1 MATLDTVINSM
12 LTRSRAKLIMA
23 SAISGT
29 VSAYLHAKKRV
40 VVEDGG
46 PSITNPIITGLNPN
60 VTSMQYYD
68 TVPVNQTNEF
78 ATVSYTMSRVVGSLI
93 ISDQEQDE
101 NQGRAAIF
109 KILKG
114 KMMALDESIKRQFA
128 TYHTSVGTG
137 TDPNGLGN
145 LIPAD
150 PTTGS
155 VGGISLATEPGV
167 GSAGMRTGSVGGISL
182 ATEGQW
188 RSSSYDFAGTLTPEN
203 IEEAFDDILE
213 IDLNRQTDGQA
224 SPRPTV
230 VFAGRNIYRMH
241 KAAAR
246 DKAQIELSASG
257 FGKKLV
263 NLGITGTTHN
273 GRPVLFDE
281 KLGANQAYFINDAYL
296 TLHVLRGVNM
306 KVKKLVAPWNVDAI
320 GRRVVWEGQLCSWRQ
335 YRTHAYLT
343 N

>member
-1 MATLDTVINSM
+1 MAALDTVINAM

-29 VSAYLHAKKRV
+29 VSAYLHAQKRV

-46 PSITNPIITGLNPN
+46 PSITNPLIVGLNPN

-68 TVPVNQTNEF
+68 QVPVNQTNEF
-78 ATVSYTMSRVVGSLI
+78 TTVSYNMSRVVGSLI
-93 ISDQEQDE
+93 ISDQEEDE

-114 KMMALDESIKRQFA
+114 KIMALDESISRQFS
-128 TYHTSVGTG
+128 TYHTSIGTG

-155 VGGISLATEPGV
+155 VGGISLASEP
-167 GSAGMRTGSVGGISL
+167 
-182 ATEGQW
+182 QW
-188 RSSSYDFAGTLTPEN
+188 RSSSYNFNGTLTPEN
-203 IEEAFDDILE
+203 IEEAFDDIIEL
-213 IDLNRQTDGQA
+213 DLNRSSDGQA
-224 SPRPTV
+224 SPQPTV
-230 VFAGRNIYRMH
+230 IFAGRNIYRMH

-246 DKAQIELSASG
+246 DKAVINLNETG
-257 FGKKLV
+257 TGKKLV
-263 NLGITGTTHN
+263 NLGIVGTTHN
-273 GRPVLFDE
+273 GIPLLFDE
-281 KLGANQAYFINDAYL
+281 KIPANVAYFVNEEYL

-306 KVKKLVAPWNVDAI
+306 KIKQLVAPWDTDAT
-320 GRRVVWEGQLCSWRQ
+320 GRRVVWEGQLASWRQ

>member
-1 MATLDTVINSM
+1 MAALDTVVNAM

-46 PSITNPIITGLNPN
+46 PQISNPLITGLNPN

-68 TVPVNQTNEF
+68 EVPVDQTNEF
-78 ATVSYTMSRVVGSLI
+78 STVSYFMSRVVGSLI
-93 ISDQEQDE
+93 ISDQEEDE
-101 NQGRAAIF
+101 NQGRAQIF
-109 KILKG
+109 KIITG
-114 KMMALDESIKRQFA
+114 KIKALDESISRQFA
-128 TYHTSVGTG
+128 TYHTSIGAG

-155 VGGISLATEPGV
+155 VGGINLATE
-167 GSAGMRTGSVGGISL
+167 S
-182 ATEGQW
+182 QW
-188 RSSSYDFAGTLTPEN
+188 RSSSYNFAGTLSPEN

-213 IDLNRQTDGQA
+213 LDLNRGTDGQR

-230 VFAGRNIYRMH
+230 IFAGRNIYRMH

-246 DKAQIELSASG
+246 DKQSIRLSETG
-257 FGKKLV
+257 TGKKLV
-263 NLGITGTTHN
+263 NLGIVGTTHN
-273 GRPVLFDE
+273 GVPLLFDE
-281 KLGANQAYFINDAYL
+281 KLSANTAYFVNEEYL

-306 KVKKLVAPWNVDAI
+306 KIKKLTAPWNIDAT

>member
-1 MATLDTVINSM
+1 MELDTVIHSM

-29 VSAYLHAKKRV
+29 VSTYLHAKKRI

-46 PSITNPIITGLNPN
+46 PQITNPLITGLNPN
-60 VTSMQYYD
+60 VQSMQYYD
-68 TVPVNQTNEF
+68 TVSIDQTNEF
-78 ATVSYTMSRVVGSLI
+78 TTVEYSMSRVVGSLI
-93 ISDQEQDE
+93 ISDQEEDE
-101 NQGRAAIF
+101 NQGRAQIF
-109 KILKG
+109 KILTG
-114 KMMALDESIKRQFA
+114 KIKALDESISRQFA

-145 LIPAD
+145 LILAD

-155 VGGISLATEPGV
+155 VGGINLALE
-167 GSAGMRTGSVGGISL
+167 S
-182 ATEGQW
+182 QW
-188 RSSSYDFAGTLTPEN
+188 RNSSYDFAGTLTPEN
-203 IEEAFDDILE
+203 IEEAFDDITEL
-213 IDLNRQTDGQA
+213 DLNRGSDGQK
-224 SPRPTV
+224 SPKPTV
-230 VFAGRNIYRMH
+230 IFAGRNIYRMH

-246 DKAQIELSASG
+246 DKQQIALSETG
-257 FGKKLV
+257 TGKKLV
-263 NLGITGTTHN
+263 NLGIVGTTHN
-273 GRPVLFDE
+273 GKPILFDE
-281 KLGANQAYFINDAYL
+281 KLPANVCYFVNEEYL

-306 KVKKLVAPWNVDAI
+306 KIKKLVAPWNMDAS

>member
-1 MATLDTVINSM
+1 MALDTVLNAM

-40 VVEDGG
+40 VIEDGG
-46 PSITNPIITGLNPN
+46 PQITNPLITGSNPN

-68 TVPVNQTNEF
+68 QVPVDQTNEF
-78 ATVSYTMSRVVGSLI
+78 STVEYSMSRVVGTVI
-93 ISDQEQDE
+93 ISDQEEDE

-114 KMMALDESIKRQFA
+114 KIMALDESISRQFSA
-128 TYHTSVGTG
+128 YHTSVGTG

-150 PTTGS
+150 PTSGT
-155 VGGISLATEPGV
+155 VGGINLATE
-167 GSAGMRTGSVGGISL
+167 S
-182 ATEGQW
+182 QF
-188 RSSSYDFAGTLTPEN
+188 RSSSYDFDGSLSPEN

-213 IDLNRQTDGQA
+213 LDLNRGATSDA
-224 SPRPTV
+224 NTKSKPTV
-230 VFAGRNIYRMH
+230 IFAGRNIIRMH
-241 KAAAR
+241 RAVAR
-246 DKAQIELSASG
+246 DKSTITLDSNG

-263 NLGITGTTHN
+263 NLGITGTMHN
-273 GRPVLFDE
+273 QTPVLFDE
-281 KLGANQAYFINDAYL
+281 KLPADVAYFVNDAFL
-296 TLHVLRGVNM
+296 TLHILRGVNM
-306 KVKKLVAPWNVDAI
+306 KVKRLVAPWDTDAT

-335 YRTHAYLT
+335 YRTHGYLT

>member
-1 MATLDTVINSM
+1 MPALDTVINAM

-46 PSITNPIITGLNPN
+46 PQISNPLIVGLNPN
-60 VTSMQYYD
+60 ITSMQYYD
-68 TVPVNQTNEF
+68 QVPVNQTNEF
-78 ATVSYTMSRVVGSLI
+78 TTVNYYMSRVVGSLI
-93 ISDQEQDE
+93 ISDQEEDE
-101 NQGRAAIF
+101 NQGRAVIF

-114 KMMALDESIKRQFA
+114 KIMALDESISRQFA

-155 VGGISLATEPGV
+155 VGGISLASEP
-167 GSAGMRTGSVGGISL
+167 
-182 ATEGQW
+182 QW
-188 RSSSYDFAGTLTPEN
+188 RSSSYNFAGTLSPEN
-203 IEEAFDDILE
+203 IEEAFDDIIEL
-213 IDLNRQTDGQA
+213 DLNRSTDGQT
-224 SPRPTV
+224 SPKPTV
-230 VFAGRNIYRMH
+230 IFAGRNIYRMH

-246 DKAQIELSASG
+246 DKTVIQLGETG
-257 FGKKLV
+257 TGKKLI
-263 NLGITGTTHN
+263 NLGIVGTTHN
-273 GRPVLFDE
+273 GIPLLFDE
-281 KLGANQAYFINDAYL
+281 KLPPNVAYFVNEEYL

-306 KVKKLVAPWNVDAI
+306 KIKQLVAPWDTDAT

>member
-1 MATLDTVINSM
+1 MPALDTVINAM

-46 PSITNPIITGLNPN
+46 PSITNPLIVGLNPN

-68 TVPVNQTNEF
+68 QVPVNQTNEF
-78 ATVSYTMSRVVGSLI
+78 TTVSYSMSRVVGSLI
-93 ISDQEQDE
+93 ISDQEEDE
-101 NQGRAAIF
+101 NQGRAVIF

-114 KMMALDESIKRQFA
+114 KIMALDESISRQFA
-128 TYHTSVGTG
+128 TYHTSIGTG

-155 VGGISLATEPGV
+155 VGGISLASEP
-167 GSAGMRTGSVGGISL
+167 
-182 ATEGQW
+182 QW
-188 RSSSYDFAGTLTPEN
+188 RSSSYNFNATLTPEN
-203 IEEAFDDILE
+203 IEEAFDDIIEL
-213 IDLNRQTDGQA
+213 DLNRSSDGQS
-224 SPRPTV
+224 SPKPTV
-230 VFAGRNIYRMH
+230 IFAGRNIYRMH

-246 DKAQIELSASG
+246 DKTVISLGETG
-257 FGKKLV
+257 TGKKLI

-273 GRPVLFDE
+273 GVPLLFDE
-281 KLGANQAYFINDAYL
+281 KLPANVAYFVNEEYL

-306 KVKKLVAPWNVDAI
+306 KIKQLVAPWDTDAH

>member
-1 MATLDTVINSM
+1 MAALDTVVNAM

-40 VVEDGG
+40 IVEDGG
-46 PSITNPIITGLNPN
+46 PQISNPLITGLNPN

-68 TVPVNQTNEF
+68 EVPVDQTNEF
-78 ATVSYTMSRVVGSLI
+78 STVSYNMSRVVGSLI
-93 ISDQEQDE
+93 ISDQEDDE
-101 NQGRAAIF
+101 NQGRAQIF
-109 KILKG
+109 KIITG
-114 KMMALDESIKRQFA
+114 KIKALDESISRQFA
-128 TYHTSVGTG
+128 TYHTSIGAG

-155 VGGISLATEPGV
+155 VGGINLATE
-167 GSAGMRTGSVGGISL
+167 S
-182 ATEGQW
+182 QW
-188 RSSSYDFAGTLTPEN
+188 RSSSYNFAGGLSPEN
-203 IEEAFDDILE
+203 VEEAFDDILE
-213 IDLNRQTDGQA
+213 LDLNRGTDGQR

-230 VFAGRNIYRMH
+230 IFAGRNIYRIH

-246 DKAQIELSASG
+246 DKQSIRLSETG
-257 FGKKLV
+257 TGKKLV
-263 NLGITGTTHN
+263 NLGIVGTTHN
-273 GRPVLFDE
+273 GIPLLFDE
-281 KLGANQAYFINDAYL
+281 KLAANVAYFVNEEYL

-306 KVKKLVAPWNVDAI
+306 KIKKLVAPWNIDAT
-320 GRRVVWEGQLCSWRQ
+320 GRRIVWEGQLCSWRQ

>member
-1 MATLDTVINSM
+1 MATLDTVINAM

-46 PSITNPIITGLNPN
+46 PQISNPLITGLNPN
-60 VTSMQYYD
+60 VQSMQYYD
-68 TVPVNQTNEF
+68 TVSVDQTNEF
-78 ATVSYTMSRVVGSLI
+78 STVNYYMSRVVGSLI
-93 ISDQEQDE
+93 ISDQEEDE
-101 NQGRAAIF
+101 NQGRAQIF
-109 KILKG
+109 KILTG
-114 KMMALDESIKRQFA
+114 KIKALDESISRQFS
-128 TYHTSVGTG
+128 TYHTSVGVG
-137 TDPNGLGN
+137 SDPNGLGN

-155 VGGISLATEPGV
+155 VGGINLATE
-167 GSAGMRTGSVGGISL
+167 S
-182 ATEGQW
+182 QW
-188 RSSSYDFAGTLTPEN
+188 RSSSYDFAGSLTPEN

-213 IDLNRQTDGQA
+213 LDLNRSSDGQK
-224 SPRPTV
+224 SPKPTV
-230 VFAGRNIYRMH
+230 IFCGRNIYRMH

-246 DKAQIELSASG
+246 DKAQIQLSATG
-257 FGKKLV
+257 TGKKLV

-273 GRPVLFDE
+273 GIPLLYDE
-281 KLGANQAYFINDAYL
+281 KLPANVAYFVNEEYL

-306 KVKKLVAPWNVDAI
+306 KIKKLVAPWNMDAT

>member
-1 MATLDTVINSM
+1 MAALDTVVNAM
-12 LTRSRAKLIMA
+12 LTRSRAKLILA

-40 VVEDGG
+40 VIEDGG
-46 PSITNPIITGLNPN
+46 PSITNPLITGLNPN

-68 TVPVNQTNEF
+68 ELPVDQTNEF
-78 ATVSYTMSRVVGSLI
+78 TTVSYSMSRVVGTLI
-93 ISDQEQDE
+93 ISDQEEDE

-109 KILKG
+109 KIIKG
-114 KMMALDESIKRQFA
+114 KIMALDESISRQFA
-128 TYHTSVGTG
+128 TYHTAVGTG

-155 VGGISLATEPGV
+155 VGGISLASE
-167 GSAGMRTGSVGGISL
+167 A
-182 ATEGQW
+182 QW

-213 IDLNRQTDGQA
+213 IDLNRGTSTSAETKQK
-224 SPRPTV
+224 PTV
-230 VFAGRNIYRMH
+230 IFAGRNIYRMH

-246 DKAQIELSASG
+246 DKTSIMLSETG

-263 NLGITGTTHN
+263 NLGIVGTTHN
-273 GRPVLFDE
+273 GVPLLFDE
-281 KLGANQAYFINDAYL
+281 KLSANVAYFVNDSYL
-296 TLHVLRGVNM
+296 TLHILRGVNM
-306 KVKKLVAPWNVDAI
+306 KIKQLVAPWNVDAI

-335 YRTHAYLT
+335 YRTHAYMT

>member
-1 MATLDTVINSM
+1 MPTLDTVINSM

-46 PSITNPIITGLNPN
+46 PAISNPIITGLNPN

-68 TVPVNQTNEF
+68 TVPVSQTNEF
-78 ATVSYTMSRVVGSLI
+78 STVNYTMSRVVGSLI

-114 KMMALDESIKRQFA
+114 KMMALDESIKRQFS

-155 VGGISLATEPGV
+155 IGGISLA
-167 GSAGMRTGSVGGISL
+167 S
-182 ATEGQW
+182 EGQW

-213 IDLNRQTDGQA
+213 IDLNRSTDGQN

-230 VFAGRNIYRMH
+230 IFAGRNIYRMH

-246 DKAQIELSASG
+246 DKTQIQLGASG
-257 FGKKLV
+257 FGKTLV
-263 NLGITGTTHN
+263 NLGITGTTH
-273 GRPVLFDE
+273 GGKPLLFDE
-281 KLGANQAYFINDAYL
+281 KLGANQAYFVNDAYL
-296 TLHVLRGVNM
+296 TLHVLKGVNM
-306 KVKKLVAPWNVDAI
+306 KIKKLVAPWNVDAT

>member
-1 MATLDTVINSM
+1 MPALDTVINAM

-29 VSAYLHAKKRV
+29 VSAYLHAQKRV
-40 VVEDGG
+40 IVEDGG
-46 PSITNPIITGLNPN
+46 PSITNPLIVGLNPN

-68 TVPVNQTNEF
+68 QVPVNQTNEF
-78 ATVSYTMSRVVGSLI
+78 TTVAYNMSRVVGSLI
-93 ISDQEQDE
+93 ISDQEEDE

-114 KMMALDESIKRQFA
+114 KIMALDESISRQFA
-128 TYHTSVGTG
+128 TYHTAIGSG

-155 VGGISLATEPGV
+155 VGGISLAAE
-167 GSAGMRTGSVGGISL
+167 A
-182 ATEGQW
+182 QW
-188 RSSSYDFAGTLTPEN
+188 RSSSYNFAGTLTPEN
-203 IEEAFDDILE
+203 IEEAFDDIVEL
-213 IDLNRQTDGQA
+213 DLNRSSDGQT
-224 SPRPTV
+224 SPQPTV
-230 VFAGRNIYRMH
+230 IFAGRNIYRMH

-246 DKAQIELSASG
+246 DKTTIPLSETG
-257 FGKKLV
+257 TGKKLI
-263 NLGITGTTHN
+263 NLGIVGTTHC
-273 GRPVLFDE
+273 GIPLLFDE
-281 KLGANQAYFINDAYL
+281 KLAPNVAYFVNDEYL

-306 KVKKLVAPWNVDAI
+306 KIKQLVAPWDTDAT

>member
-1 MATLDTVINSM
+1 MAALDTVINAM

-46 PSITNPIITGLNPN
+46 PSITNPLIVGLNPN
-60 VTSMQYYD
+60 VTSMEYYD
-68 TVPVNQTNEF
+68 EVPVDQTNEF
-78 ATVSYTMSRVVGSLI
+78 TTVSYTMSRVVGTLI
-93 ISDQEQDE
+93 ISDQEEDE
-101 NQGRAAIF
+101 NQGRAEIF

-114 KMMALDESIKRQFA
+114 KLMALDESISRQFA
-128 TYHTSVGTG
+128 EYHTSIGSG

-155 VGGISLATEPGV
+155 VGGISLATEP
-167 GSAGMRTGSVGGISL
+167 
-182 ATEGQW
+182 QW
-188 RSSSYDFAGTLTPEN
+188 RSSSYDFNGTLTPEN

-213 IDLNRQTDGQA
+213 LDLNRGATTD
-224 SPRPTV
+224 SESKSKPTV
-230 VFAGRNIYRMH
+230 IFAGRNIYRMH

-246 DKAQIELSASG
+246 DKASIQLSETG

-263 NLGITGTTHN
+263 NLGIVGTTHN
-273 GRPVLFDE
+273 GTPLLFDE
-281 KLGANQAYFINDAYL
+281 KLGADDAYFVNDAFL

-306 KVKKLVAPWNVDAI
+306 RVKQLVAPWNTDAH

-343 N
+343 NS

>member
-1 MATLDTVINSM
+1 MAALDTVVHAM
-12 LTRSRAKLIMA
+12 LDRSRAKLIMA

-46 PSITNPIITGLNPN
+46 PDISNPLIVGLNPN
-60 VTSMQYYD
+60 VQSMQYYD
-68 TVPVNQTNEF
+68 TVSVDQTNEF
-78 ATVSYTMSRVVGSLI
+78 TTVNYSMSRVVGSLI
-93 ISDQEQDE
+93 ISDQEEDE
-101 NQGRAAIF
+101 NQGRAKIF
-109 KILKG
+109 KILTG
-114 KMMALDESIKRQFA
+114 KIKALDESISRQFS

-137 TDPNGLGN
+137 SDPNGLGN
-145 LIPAD
+145 LILAD
-150 PTTGS
+150 PTTGT
-155 VGGISLATEPGV
+155 VGGINLATE
-167 GSAGMRTGSVGGISL
+167 S
-182 ATEGQW
+182 QW
-188 RSSSYDFAGTLTPEN
+188 RNSSYDFAGSLTPEN

-213 IDLNRQTDGQA
+213 LDLNRNSDGQK
-224 SPRPTV
+224 SPKPTV
-230 VFAGRNIYRMH
+230 IFAGRNIYRMH

-246 DKAQIELSASG
+246 DKQQISLDSTG
-257 FGKKLV
+257 TGKKLV

-273 GRPVLFDE
+273 GTPLLFDE
-281 KLGANQAYFINDAYL
+281 KLGANVCYFVNEEYL

-306 KVKKLVAPWNVDAI
+306 KIKKLVAPWNMDAT

>member
-1 MATLDTVINSM
+1 MAALDTVVNAM
-12 LTRSRAKLIMA
+12 LERSRAKLIMA

-40 VVEDGG
+40 VIEDGG
-46 PSITNPIITGLNPN
+46 PEIGNPLITGMNPN

-68 TVPVNQTNEF
+68 ELPVDQTNEF
-78 ATVSYTMSRVVGSLI
+78 TTVTYNMSRVVGTLI
-93 ISDQEQDE
+93 ISDQEEDE

-109 KILKG
+109 KIIKG
-114 KMMALDESIKRQFA
+114 KIMALDESISRQFA
-128 TYHTSVGTG
+128 TYHTAVGTG

-155 VGGISLATEPGV
+155 VGNISMASE
-167 GSAGMRTGSVGGISL
+167 A
-182 ATEGQW
+182 QW
-188 RSSSYDFAGTLTPEN
+188 RTSSYDFAGTLTPEN
-203 IEEAFDDILE
+203 IEEAFDDVLE
-213 IDLNRQTDGQA
+213 LDLNRGTSTSAETKQK
-224 SPRPTV
+224 PTV
-230 VFAGRNIYRMH
+230 IFAGRNIYRMH

-246 DKAQIELSASG
+246 DKVSIQLGETG
-257 FGKKLV
+257 FGKKLI
-263 NLGITGTTHN
+263 NLGIVGTTHGN
-273 GRPVLFDE
+273 VPLLFDE
-281 KLGANQAYFINDAYL
+281 KLSANVAYFVNDAYL
-296 TLHVLRGVNM
+296 TLHILRGVNM
-306 KVKKLVAPWNVDAI
+306 KIKQLVAPWNVDAI

>member
-1 MATLDTVINSM
+1 MPALDTVINAM

-29 VSAYLHAKKRV
+29 VSAYLHAQKRV
-40 VVEDGG
+40 IVEDGG
-46 PSITNPIITGLNPN
+46 PSITNPLIVGLNPN

-68 TVPVNQTNEF
+68 QVPVNQTNEF
-78 ATVSYTMSRVVGSLI
+78 TTVSYTMSRVVGSLI
-93 ISDQEQDE
+93 ISDQEEDE

-114 KMMALDESIKRQFA
+114 KIMALDESISRQFA
-128 TYHTSVGTG
+128 TYHTSIGTG

-155 VGGISLATEPGV
+155 VGGISLASE
-167 GSAGMRTGSVGGISL
+167 A
-182 ATEGQW
+182 QW
-188 RSSSYDFAGTLTPEN
+188 RSSSYNFAGTLTPEN
-203 IEEAFDDILE
+203 IEEAFDDIIEL
-213 IDLNRQTDGQA
+213 DLNRSSDGQT
-224 SPRPTV
+224 SPKPTV
-230 VFAGRNIYRMH
+230 IFAGRNIYRMH

-246 DKAQIELSASG
+246 DKTTIQLSETG
-257 FGKKLV
+257 TGKKLI
-263 NLGITGTTHN
+263 NLGIVGTTHN
-273 GRPVLFDE
+273 GIPLLFDE
-281 KLGANQAYFINDAYL
+281 KLGANVAYFVNDEYL

-306 KVKKLVAPWNVDAI
+306 KIKQLVAPWDTDAT
-320 GRRVVWEGQLCSWRQ
+320 GRRVVWEGQLCTWRQ

>member
-1 MATLDTVINSM
+1 MPALDTVVNAM

-29 VSAYLHAKKRV
+29 VSAYLHAQKRV
-40 VVEDGG
+40 IVEDGG
-46 PSITNPIITGLNPN
+46 PSITNPLIVGLNPN

-68 TVPVNQTNEF
+68 QVPVNQTNEF
-78 ATVSYTMSRVVGSLI
+78 TTVTYSMSRVVGSLI
-93 ISDQEQDE
+93 ISDQEEDE

-114 KMMALDESIKRQFA
+114 KIMALDESISRQFA
-128 TYHTSVGTG
+128 TYHTSIGTG

-155 VGGISLATEPGV
+155 VGGISLASEP
-167 GSAGMRTGSVGGISL
+167 
-182 ATEGQW
+182 QW
-188 RSSSYDFAGTLTPEN
+188 RSSSYNFAGTLTPEN
-203 IEEAFDDILE
+203 IEEAFDDIIEL
-213 IDLNRQTDGQA
+213 DLNRSSDGQT
-224 SPRPTV
+224 SPQPTV
-230 VFAGRNIYRMH
+230 IFAGRNIYRMH

-246 DKAQIELSASG
+246 DKTVINLNETG
-257 FGKKLV
+257 TGKKLI
-263 NLGITGTTHN
+263 NLGIVGTTHN
-273 GRPVLFDE
+273 GKPLLFDE
-281 KLGANQAYFINDAYL
+281 KLPPNVAYFVNEEYL

-306 KVKKLVAPWNVDAI
+306 KIKQLVAPWDTDAT

>member
-1 MATLDTVINSM
+1 MATLDTVINAM

-46 PSITNPIITGLNPN
+46 PQITNPLIVGLNPN
-60 VTSMQYYD
+60 VTSMEYYD
-68 TVPVNQTNEF
+68 EVPVDQTNEF
-78 ATVSYTMSRVVGSLI
+78 TTVEYTMSRVVGSLI
-93 ISDQEQDE
+93 ISDQEEDE
-101 NQGRAAIF
+101 NQGRAEIF

-114 KMMALDESIKRQFA
+114 KIMALDESISRQFA
-128 TYHTSVGTG
+128 EYHTSVGTG

-155 VGGISLATEPGV
+155 VGGISLASE
-167 GSAGMRTGSVGGISL
+167 A
-182 ATEGQW
+182 QW
-188 RSSSYDFAGTLTPEN
+188 RSSAYDFNGTLTPEN
-203 IEEAFDDILE
+203 IEEAFDDIIEL
-213 IDLNRQTDGQA
+213 DLNRGATTD
-224 SPRPTV
+224 SESKSKPTV
-230 VFAGRNIYRMH
+230 IFAGRNIYRMH

-246 DKAQIELSASG
+246 DKASIQLSETG

-263 NLGITGTTHN
+263 NLGIVGTTHN
-273 GRPVLFDE
+273 GVPLLFDE
-281 KLGANQAYFINDAYL
+281 KLGADDAYFVNDAFL

-306 KVKKLVAPWNVDAI
+306 RIKQLVAPWNTDAH
-320 GRRVVWEGQLCSWRQ
+320 GRRIVWEGQLCSWRQ

-343 N
+343 NA

>member
-1 MATLDTVINSM
+1 MPTLDTVVHSM

-46 PSITNPIITGLNPN
+46 PQISNPIIVGLNPN
-60 VTSMQYYD
+60 VQSMSYYD
-68 TVPVNQTNEF
+68 QVSIDQTNEF
-78 ATVSYTMSRVVGSLI
+78 TTVEYFMSRVVGSLI
-93 ISDQEQDE
+93 ISDQEEDE
-101 NQGRAAIF
+101 NQGRAEIF

-114 KMMALDESIKRQFA
+114 KIMALDESISRQFA
-128 TYHTSVGTG
+128 EYHTSVAVG

-150 PTTGS
+150 PTSGS
-155 VGGISLATEPGV
+155 VGGISLAAEP
-167 GSAGMRTGSVGGISL
+167 
-182 ATEGQW
+182 QW
-188 RSSSYDFAGTLTPEN
+188 RTSSYDFAGTLTPEN
-203 IEEAFDDILE
+203 IEEAFDDIIEL
-213 IDLNRQTDGQA
+213 DLNRRSDGQA
-224 SPRPTV
+224 SPKPTV
-230 VFAGRNIYRMH
+230 IFAGRNIYRMH

-246 DKAQIELSASG
+246 DKTTIQLSESG
-257 FGKKLV
+257 TGKKLI
-263 NLGITGTTHN
+263 NLGIIGTTHN
-273 GRPVLFDE
+273 GIPLLFDE
-281 KLGANQAYFINDAYL
+281 KLGPNVAYFVNEEYL

-306 KVKKLVAPWNVDAI
+306 RIKKLASPWDMDAI
-320 GRRVVWEGQLCSWRQ
+320 GRRVQWEGQLCSWRQ

>member
-1 MATLDTVINSM
+1 MAALDTVVNAM
-12 LTRSRAKLIMA
+12 LTRSRAKLILA

-40 VVEDGG
+40 VIEDGG
-46 PSITNPIITGLNPN
+46 PSITNPLIVGLNPN

-68 TVPVNQTNEF
+68 QVPIDQTNEF
-78 ATVSYTMSRVVGSLI
+78 TTVSYTMSRVVGSLI
-93 ISDQEQDE
+93 ISDQEEDE

-109 KILKG
+109 KIIKG
-114 KMMALDESIKRQFA
+114 KIMALDESIARQFE
-128 TYHTSVGTG
+128 TYHTSVATG

-155 VGGISLATEPGV
+155 VGGISLATE
-167 GSAGMRTGSVGGISL
+167 S
-182 ATEGQW
+182 QW
-188 RSSSYDFAGTLTPEN
+188 RSSSYDFAGTLSPEN

-213 IDLNRQTDGQA
+213 IDLNRGA
-224 SPRPTV
+224 STGVDKKSKPTV
-230 VFAGRNIYRMH
+230 GFLGRNIYRMH
-241 KAAAR
+241 RAAAR
-246 DKAQIELSASG
+246 DKTTIQLGETG
-257 FGKKLV
+257 FGKKLI

-273 GRPVLFDE
+273 GVPMLFDE
-281 KLGANQAYFINDAYL
+281 KLGANVAYFVNDAFMS
-296 TLHVLRGVNM
+296 LHILKGVNM
-306 KVKKLVAPWNVDAI
+306 KIKKLVAPWNTDAT

>member
-1 MATLDTVINSM
+1 MPALDTVINAM

-46 PSITNPIITGLNPN
+46 PSISNPLIVGLNPN

-68 TVPVNQTNEF
+68 QVPVNQTNEF
-78 ATVSYTMSRVVGSLI
+78 TTVNYSMSRVVGSLI
-93 ISDQEQDE
+93 ISDQEEDE
-101 NQGRAAIF
+101 NQGRAVIF

-114 KMMALDESIKRQFA
+114 KIMALDESISRQFA
-128 TYHTSVGTG
+128 MYHTSIGTG

-155 VGGISLATEPGV
+155 VGGISLASEP
-167 GSAGMRTGSVGGISL
+167 
-182 ATEGQW
+182 QW
-188 RSSSYDFAGTLTPEN
+188 RSSSYNFAGTLTPEN

-213 IDLNRQTDGQA
+213 LDLNRSSDGQS
-224 SPRPTV
+224 SPKPTV
-230 VFAGRNIYRMH
+230 IFAGRNIYRMH

-246 DKAQIELSASG
+246 DKTVIQLGETG
-257 FGKKLV
+257 TGKKLI

-273 GRPVLFDE
+273 GIPLLFDE
-281 KLGANQAYFINDAYL
+281 KLGANIAYFVNEEYL
-296 TLHVLRGVNM
+296 TLHVLRGCNM
-306 KVKKLVAPWNVDAI
+306 KIKQLVAPWDTDAA